1 MGRAGGVSFWMLLL
15 ETLPILSEELRQGK
29 RPARE
34 KRRRERVVGLG
45 RTLRDALVSALRHPS
60 GPSPY
65 GRRPLVE
72 PDPCPRPV
80 TVNVVLL
87 RPLDQAFTYRV
98 PDALVNAAQVGSR
111 VLVPFRD
118 RRLTGVI
125 VGEGPPPDTLDF
137 AVKDVLDVLD
147 NVPTCTDDVLALTE
161 WIADYYVCSWGE
173 ALKAALPAGIS
184 VETQRTL
191 RRTEADP
198 GDWTEHDV
206 ARRVLDDLAEHPN
219 TTLSAVRKRLGP
231 AVPLALVRRM
241 AADGVIEVET
251 ALQDERVS
259 AKTETHLR
267 FAPAFRHP
275 SAAADLTEQLRGEK
289 QKAVIE
295 ALDGF
300 REQGVP
306 EPRQAD
312 VVTRADAPYSTVRS
326 LVDKGMIER
335 VDKEVVRSPL
345 DDLPDPE
352 PPADHDLLPAQQDA
366 LDAITGAVD
375 EGCYGTFLLHG
386 ITGSGKTEV
395 YIRALKAVR
404 AQGRTGIIL
413 VPEIAL
419 TPQTVQR
426 FRAHFGD
433 QIAVLHSQMSA
444 GERYDAWRRL
454 RTGDATIAIGPR
466 SAVLAPLENL
476 GLIVVDEE
484 HETSYKQFDPAPR
497 YHARDVAVMRAHM
510 NTAVCVLGSATPS
523 LESTMNA
530 RWGKYE
536 RLELPERVPDASGE
550 TAALP
555 EVRVLDLTLQRKK
568 HQLDGALADPLRE
581 AIRERVTRNEQVIL
595 LQNRRG
601 YAPVIECDDCGW
613 APACDDCS
621 VSLTLHRNGEQGR
634 LRCHYCGYT
643 TRAPRRCP
651 NCGGGNLGQ
660 IGVGTQQ
667 VQAEV
672 ESVVP
677 DATVLRMDRD
687 TTSRKHGHHRILQ
700 QFKNGADVLLGT
712 QMIAKGLDFG
722 RVTLVGVVDADVG
735 LLFPDFRAEEQ
746 TFQLLTQVAGRAGRA
761 DLRGEVLLQTRNP
774 DHPALRHAT
783 THDYEGFV
791 EEELP
796 TRRQF
801 GYPPFGHV
809 ATVTFRGPDEERVEQ
824 LALNWTNRLRGH
836 AEDVEVMGP
845 EPAFIQRVKKQH
857 RYRTMLK
864 ARGGSARPLQTA
876 LRRARDDHG
885 TPPNGYHVAIDV
897 DALDLL

>member
-1 MGRAGGVSFWMLLL
+1 
-15 ETLPILSEELRQGK
+15 
-29 RPARE
+29 
-34 KRRRERVVGLG
+34 
-45 RTLRDALVSALRHPS
+45 
-60 GPSPY
+60 
-65 GRRPLVE
+65 
-72 PDPCPRPV
+72 V
-80 TVNVVLL
+80 TVNVVL
-87 RPLDQAFTYRV
+87 PLPVDRTFTYHL
-98 PDALVNAAQVGSR
+98 PDAVAADASIGKR

-125 VGEGPPPDTLDF
+125 VEEGPVADTLDF
-137 AVKDVLDVLD
+137 EVKDVLDVLD
-147 NVPTCTDDVLALTE
+147 DVPICSEDLLALTE

-173 ALKAALPAGIS
+173 ALKAALPAGTT
-184 VETQRTL
+184 VETQRRLT
-191 RRTEADP
+191 RTDATP
-198 GDWTEHDV
+198 GDWADHTV
-206 ARRVLDDLAEHPN
+206 GRTVLEDLDEHPD
-219 TTLSAVRKRLGP
+219 TTLSAVRRRVGP

-251 ALQDERVS
+251 SLRDEQVK
-259 AKTETHLR
+259 AKTQTHLR
-267 FAPAFRHP
+267 FAPAFQHP
-275 SAAADLTEQLRGEK
+275 SAAADLIEQLRGEK
-289 QKAVIE
+289 QKAVVE
-295 ALDGF
+295 ALEGF
-300 REQGVP
+300 QAQGMP

-312 VVTRADAPYSTVRS
+312 VIARTDAPYSTIRS
-326 LVDKGMIER
+326 LVEKGMIER
-335 VDKEVVRSPL
+335 VEKEVTRSPL
-345 DDLPDPE
+345 DDLPEPDP
-352 PPADHDLLPAQQDA
+352 PPDHTLLPAQQNA
-366 LDAITGAVD
+366 LDTITEAVQD
-375 EGCYGTFLLHG
+375 NRYGTFLLHG

-404 AQGRTGIIL
+404 ERGRTGIIL

-454 RTGDATIAIGPR
+454 RTGDATTAIGPR

-484 HETSYKQFDPAPR
+484 HESSYKQFDPAPR
-497 YHARDVAVMRAHM
+497 YHARDVAVVRAHM
-510 NTAVCVLGSATPS
+510 NDAVCILGSATPS

-536 RLELPERVPDASGE
+536 RLHLPQRVPDASGD
-550 TAALP
+550 TATLP

-581 AIRERVTRNEQVIL
+581 AIRERVARDEQVIL

-601 YAPVIECDDCGW
+601 FAPVIECEDCGW
-613 APACDDCS
+613 APACKSCS
-621 VSLTLHRNGEQGR
+621 VSLTLHRNGGADR
-634 LRCHYCGYT
+634 LRCHYCGRT
-643 TRAPRRCP
+643 TPPPQRCP
-651 NCGGGNLGQ
+651 ECGSPNLST

-667 VQAEV
+667 VEAELNT
-672 ESVVP
+672 VVP
-677 DATVLRMDRD
+677 DAQVLRMDRD
-687 TTSRKHGHHRILQ
+687 TTSEKHGHHRILE
-700 QFKNGADVLLGT
+700 QFQNGADILLGT
-712 QMIAKGLDFG
+712 QMVAKGLDFG

-761 DLRGEVLLQTRNP
+761 DLRGEVILQSRNP

-783 THDYEGFV
+783 SHDYEGFV

-796 TRRQF
+796 ERRQF

-809 ATVTFRGPDEERVEQ
+809 ATVTFRGPKEDRVEQ

-836 AEDVEVMGP
+836 AEDRIDVLGP
-845 EPAFIQRVKKQH
+845 EPAFIQRVKKQY
-857 RYRTMLK
+857 RYRTLLK
-864 ARGGSARPLQTA
+864 VRSGSASPLQTA
-876 LRRARDDHG
+876 LRGAREDHG
-885 TPPNGYHVAIDV
+885 APPNAYKVAVDV